1 MIFKFALLALV
12 IYILY
17 RFFIND
23 KRKLQEK
30 EKKEKEERIKSQ
42 EMARDPVCGTYVDK
56 DSAITVRNGDNVF
69 YFCSYECRQK
79 YIDNVNKQKSIE
91 E

>member
-1 MIFKFALLALV
+1 MILKFALLAV
-12 IYILY
+12 IVYILY

-30 EKKEKEERIKSQ
+30 EQKEKEERIKSQ
-42 EMARDPVCGTYVDK
+42 EMVQDPVCGTYVDK
-56 DSAITVRNGDNVF
+56 NTAITVRNGDAVH

-79 YIDNVNKQKSIE
+79 YIESVKDQKSIGE
-91 E
+91 